1 MGEPPEE
8 HRDSRRHVVPDRIGV
23 EARERRAIVGSA
35 GGVSVDD
42 LAETVGAADA
52 EAVERNLQHRRDAR
66 EDKDQRR
73 RDEQRE
79 QRELHVAGRYLLAE
93 IFRGPADHQRA
104 DESRDENEQQKTV
117 ESRADAAWRN
127 AAEQKVEQRSQT

>member
-8 HRDSRRHVVPDRIGV
+8 HRDSRRHVVPERIGV

-52 EAVERNLQHRRDAR
+52 EAVERNLQHRRGAR
-66 EDKDQRR
+66 GDQDQRR
-73 RDEQRE
+73 REEQRKE
-79 QRELHVAGRYLLAE
+79 GELHLAGRYLFAE
-93 IFRGPADHQRA
+93 IFRGSADHEGA
-104 DESRDENEQQKTV
+104 DKSRNEDEQQETV
-117 ESRADAAWRN
+117 EAGANAAWRN
-127 AAEQKVEQRSQT
+127 AAEE